1 MLKIGCCLLALI
13 GLSGCV
19 LVSTVRPT
27 IAHVH
32 VGHSLTGW
40 VDTPNQEGLLT
51 TARRDATIALEHA
64 RYAVEGAS
72 DIATVKMHVLHVVHA
87 IDPTQEKQG
96 PGTGYG
102 LLRALDGYADH
113 LRFASE
119 SADASANLKEG
130 MGAVIQAVA
139 APRRDARLVLAL
151 ARDIAATAKPEAAV
165 ALALEVR
172 ALCDRIVQDAN
183 TAEQQLRKLLARE
196 QPAYA
201 PVEQRFLFGLI
212 RLPSGGWAWRPD
224 LDNPA
229 GGLHGGYH

>member
-1 MLKIGCCLLALI
+1 MLRIGCCLLASISLA
-13 GLSGCV
+13 GCIAI
-19 LVSTVRPT
+19 STVRPT

-40 VDTPNQEGLLT
+40 VDTPNREGLLT
-51 TARRDATIALEHA
+51 TARRDAAIALEHA
-64 RYAVEGAS
+64 RYAVEGAT

-87 IDPTQEKQG
+87 IDPTMEKQG

-113 LRFASE
+113 LRFAVE
-119 SADASANLKEG
+119 STDASANLKEG
-130 MGAVIQAVA
+130 MDAVIQAVT

-165 ALALEVR
+165 ALALEVQ
-172 ALCDRIVQDAN
+172 ALCGRIVKDTSA
-183 TAEQQLRKLLARE
+183 AEQQLRELLARE
-196 QPAYA
+196 RPAYA

-212 RLPSGGWAWRPD
+212 RLPSGGWGWRPD
-224 LDNPA
+224 LDRPA
-229 GGLHGGYH
+229 GDLHGGYH